1 MLKER
6 HTNMTD
12 FEIAWWLN
20 ATHLSL
26 LKELFVTGLCFM
38 LTFDF
43 IVFFLMG
50 VPLLTCLVCNQ
61 YWEDC
66 RLPKPELEDVKV
78 RQVDKRVAAAI
89 RFNGKPTLEVVEEKK
104 RILVEALKKDGL
116 KLKGTFGLARYNDPG
131 RTWPVFM
138 VLRIWKKLHFLFCP
152 SIPQIFC
159 LLLM

>member
-1 MLKER
+1 
-6 HTNMTD
+6 
-12 FEIAWWLN
+12 
-20 ATHLSL
+20 
-26 LKELFVTGLCFM
+26 M

-43 IVFFLMG
+43 IVFFL
-50 VPLLTCLVCNQ
+50 LLTCVVCNQ
-61 YWEDC
+61 YREDC

-138 VLRIWKKLHFLFCP
+138 VLRILYNLHFLFSP

-159 LLLM
+159 LLLI